1 MIRKRLLSVL
11 FLLMMISS
19 LMAENREH
27 LVKPGDTL
35 YSLAKR
41 YGVTVEAI
49 QAANPSIE
57 GTNIPAGMTLIIPG
71 EEGVNEK
78 DGKKKAIV
86 FNFGKKKDKDKDKDK
101 KKDGKEPA
109 KNEKEETPV
118 KQDQTE
124 KPKQDDVQVA
134 TSGRIKPFGAPDNVV
149 VILPFNLDAQ
159 TSTDDKQQMRSV
171 EFYEGFLL
179 AVNEAQE
186 RGQRILVQTYDL
198 GTKSMGE
205 ILGTK
210 SLLDADMIIAPMELA
225 EVKQIADFGKEN
237 DINVVSPFVFDA
249 SMSKT
254 NKNLIQLNTSFKSSN
269 ILYENLTNDVVERFQ
284 DYDYVFISD
293 ENFSSK
299 KDPYVAYLKKELK
312 AKNIKYHE
320 FPYTNPEKLVAV
332 DSLLNI
338 VDHNILY
345 IQEANHKD
353 ALRRMFPCLKC
364 TTFEGENEQPR
375 RGQTAILGFPEWVL
389 YSSDF
394 LDYYYDM
401 NVYFF
406 SKFYINPLD
415 EKVKNFS
422 TNFRYWY
429 AKEPMPLTP
438 RYAMLGYDIG
448 TYFLTAIRRH
458 GTHFETNLDVFS
470 TETLQSMLSFTRDG
484 EGLINKGLYMI
495 HFTPS
500 TQIEKYEIK

>member
-1 MIRKRLLSVL
+1 
-11 FLLMMISS
+11 
-19 LMAENREH
+19 MAENREH

-35 YSLAKR
+35 YSLAKK

-71 EEGVNEK
+71 EESVNEK
-78 DGKKKAIV
+78 EGKKKAIV
-86 FNFGKKKDKDKDKDK
+86 FNFGKKKDKDKKKGDK
-101 KKDGKEPA
+101 EA
-109 KNEKEETPV
+109 AQNEKEETPA
-118 KQDQTE
+118 KPEQEE

-134 TSGRIKPFGAPDNVV
+134 QGRHKAFGAPDNVV

-186 RGQRILVQTYDL
+186 SGQRILVQTYDL
-198 GTKSMGE
+198 GTKSMAE

-210 SLLDADMIIAPMELA
+210 SLLDADMIIAPMELS
-225 EVKQIADFGKEN
+225 EVKQIAEFGKEH

-249 SMSKT
+249 AMSKN
-254 NKNLIQLNTSFKSSN
+254 NKNLIQLNTSFRSSSL
-269 ILYENLTNDVVERFQ
+269 LYENLTNDVVERFQ

-299 KDPYVAYLKKELK
+299 KDPYAAYLKNELK

-320 FPYTNPEKLVAV
+320 FPYTNPEKLVSV

-364 TTFEGENEQPR
+364 TTFEGENDQPKK
-375 RGQTAILGFPEWVL
+375 GQTAILGFPEWVL

-406 SKFYINPLD
+406 SKFYVNPLD
-415 EKVKNFS
+415 EKVKTFS
-422 TNFRYWY
+422 TNFRYWF

-448 TYFLTAIRRH
+448 TYFLSAIRRH

-470 TETLQSMLSFTRDG
+470 SETIQSMLSFTRDG
-484 EGLINKGLYMI
+484 EGMINKGLYLI